1 MGSLTPKRGNAEAA
15 EQMKPLSAPPSTP
28 MIQFTCRVPT
38 APLRSPAALLFLR
51 DQKVLLC
58 LLTRLPMVQP
68 TDLEAS
74 ELMVDT

>member
-1 MGSLTPKRGNAEAA
+1 MQGVYN
-15 EQMKPLSAPPSTP
+15 
-28 MIQFTCRVPT
+28 
-38 APLRSPAALLFLR
+38 PLRSPVVFLFLR